1 MTWEAELF
9 AFLDDLEQ
17 QAEAAYDAERAVE
30 LADRS
35 RAEYHHVS
43 LASRLMASVGAEL
56 VLDLRGTG
64 PVSGVLERVGAGWC
78 LLRGSATDRAQD
90 WVVRTDA
97 VLRVRGAS
105 DRSVPEV
112 AWSPVAALGVGSA
125 LRRIAGSGDACVL
138 HLVDGGRHEAVLR
151 RVGADFVEAQVGE
164 GRLELVA
171 FALSPRSS
179 AATRA
184 CLPRGGASAPRL
196 ASPPA
201 ASGVFGSDPW
211 H

>member
-1 MTWEAELF
+1 MSWEAELF
-9 AFLDDLEQ
+9 TFLDDLEQ
-17 QAEAAYDAERAVE
+17 QAEALYDAERSVE

-43 LASRLMASVGAEL
+43 LASRLMASVGHEV

-64 PVSGVLERVGAGWC
+64 PVSGVIERVGAGWC
-78 LLRGSATDRAQD
+78 LLRGSGADRAQD

-112 AWSPVAALGVGSA
+112 AWSPVAKLGLGSA
-125 LRRIAGSGDACVL
+125 LRRIAEAGDRCVL
-138 HLVDGGRHEAVLR
+138 HLAGGARHEAVLR
-151 RVGADFVEAQVGE
+151 RVGADFVEVRVGE

-171 FALSPRSS
+171 FTALVAVQSR
-179 AATRA
+179 
-184 CLPRGGASAPRL
+184 
-196 ASPPA
+196 
-201 ASGVFGSDPW
+201 D
-211 H
+211 

>member
-78 LLRGSATDRAQD
+78 LLRGSAADRAQD
-90 WVVRTDA
+90 WVVRNDA

-171 FALSPRSS
+171 FAAL
-179 AATRA
+179 AAVQR
-184 CLPRGGASAPRL
+184 R
-196 ASPPA
+196 
-201 ASGVFGSDPW
+201 D
-211 H
+211 

>member
-78 LLRGSATDRAQD
+78 LLRGSAADRAQD

-112 AWSPVAALGVGSA
+112 AWSPATRLGLGSA
-125 LRRIAGSGDACVL
+125 LRRVADAGEPCVL
-138 HLVDGGRHEAVLR
+138 RLVDGSRHEVLLR
-151 RVGADFVEAQVGE
+151 RVGADFVEVTAGE
-164 GRLELVA
+164 AGAGRLELVP
-171 FALSPRSS
+171 FAAL
-179 AATRA
+179 AAVQRRA
-184 CLPRGGASAPRL
+184 
-196 ASPPA
+196 
-201 ASGVFGSDPW
+201 
-211 H
+211 